1 MDEHLPILGQ
11 KPKEKTLDD
20 YAQAVVPPKENA
32 ALREAIKDHNEKNAE
47 GLAYAVRMLDF
58 MAQAIETRKD
68 ALRAKEHQDK
78 KAEWAARAAG
88 VNPQKVRHF
97 DVDKALVYFE
107 KE

>member
-1 MDEHLPILGQ
+1 MDDHLPIIGA

-20 YAQAVVPPKENA
+20 YAQTVVPPKENA
-32 ALREAIKDHNEKNAE
+32 ALRQAIVDFNTKNAQA
-47 GLAYAVRMLDF
+47 LALTVNALDYL
-58 MAQAIETRKD
+58 ASALEARKE
-68 ALRAKEHQDK
+68 ALKAKEHQDK

-88 VNPQKVRHF
+88 VNPAKVRHF